1 MVDGSH
7 RIVELRASSR
17 SKSALSVGATRATIA
32 LLKPAA
38 RNTGSHIST
47 PLISHGRHLAGV
59 AGSIHQTIG
68 WTGSDTAA
76 PGSLASRG
84 ERLMKQRRGPH
95 TRVSSKSSNEMLKNP
110 TRSSHSRAIIGLSG
124 HGARRNLRDAVA

>member
-7 RIVELRASSR
+7 RIVELRASWR

-32 LLKPAA
+32 VLKPAVP
-38 RNTGSHIST
+38 NTGSHIST
-47 PLISHGRHLAGV
+47 PLISPGRHLAGV

-76 PGSLASRG
+76 PGSLASRRK
-84 ERLMKQRRGPH
+84 RLMKQRRGPN
-95 TRVSSKSSNEMLKNP
+95 TRGSLKSPNEMLRKH
-110 TRSSHSRAIIGLSG
+110 TG
-124 HGARRNLRDAVA
+124 

>member
-1 MVDGSH
+1 MLAFRISPERGSLTLGPEAVSVVDGSH

-47 PLISHGRHLAGV
+47 PLISHARQV
-59 AGSIHQTIG
+59 AAVADQG
-68 WTGSDTAA
+68 
-76 PGSLASRG
+76 
-84 ERLMKQRRGPH
+84 RRGIDPPDD
-95 TRVSSKSSNEMLKNP
+95 RLD
-110 TRSSHSRAIIGLSG
+110 RIG
-124 HGARRNLRDAVA
+124 HGRTRILGLEAEALDEAAARTEPAGLVEVLARRT